1 MDKEKEIK
9 KTHTLVKEILIKSP
23 KARNSDAYLYY
34 KVIEKLNRGSSN
46 KPFKE
51 VLFNL
56 EEMGLPLYDTVTR
69 ARRKIQEKNP
79 ELQGD
84 ERVTKRRK
92 ENEEVFK
99 EYSRS

>member
-1 MDKEKEIK
+1 MGKEQEIK
-9 KTHTLVKEILIKSP
+9 KVHSMVKDILIKSV
-23 KARNSDAYLYY
+23 KARNSDAYLYC
-34 KVIEKLNRGSSN
+34 KVLEKIGKGLSQM
-46 KPFKE
+46 PFDTIIMDSE
-51 VLFNL
+51 
-56 EEMGLPLYDTVTR
+56 LPKYDTVTR

-84 ERVTKRRK
+84 ERVTKCRK